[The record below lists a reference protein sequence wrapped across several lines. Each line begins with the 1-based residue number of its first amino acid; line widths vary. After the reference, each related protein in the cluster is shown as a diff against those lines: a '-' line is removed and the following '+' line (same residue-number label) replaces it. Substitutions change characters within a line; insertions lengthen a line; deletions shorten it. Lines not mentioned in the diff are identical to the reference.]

1 METQQIER
9 ITPIMADAYLKLNTR
24 NRKVSKASVAFLVN
38 EIRKGNW
45 EFNGCPIIFGD
56 SGLLL
61 DGQHRLLAISQT
73 GTSKKFS
80 VVRGVKDSAF
90 KTIDSGRARTGADAL
105 SVENVPYATTVAT
118 AIKKIMNKYY
128 STRTI
133 VNGTTVKTST
143 SDVYNF
149 YFQNKEKLTNLL
161 ILANRWWDKGGRVVH
176 KTDVVAMLWLL
187 NEEDER
193 AFAFIEEV
201 ATGSY
206 EGLINKTAQTLRN
219 RLIRAKF
226 EMGTLSEGEK
236 RDLYL
241 VAFRHYLNGVEIS
254 KLMVRTQ
261 QKFKQQEK

>member
-1 METQQIER
+1 METQQIEH
-9 ITPIMADAYLKLNTR
+9 ITPIMADEYLKLNTR

-38 EIRKGNW
+38 EIIKGNW
-45 EFNGCPIIFGD
+45 EFNGIPIIFGD

-105 SVENVPYATTVAT
+105 SVERVANS
-118 AIKKIMNKYY
+118 AILAASIRKIMDKYY
-128 STRTI
+128 SDRPV
-133 VNGTTVKTST
+133 VNGSNVKTST
-143 SDVYNF
+143 SDTYNF
-149 YFQNKEKLTNLL
+149 YFQNKEKLDDLVA
-161 ILANRWWDKGGRVVH
+161 LAHSWWKRGGSVVN

-187 NEEDER
+187 GEEDDK
-193 AFAFIEEV
+193 AFAFMEEV

-206 EGLINKTAQTLRN
+206 EGLINRTAQTLRN
-219 RLIRAKF
+219 RLIREKF
-226 EMGTLSEGEK
+226 EMGSLSEGEK
-236 RDLYL
+236 KDLYL

-254 KLMVRTQ
+254 KLIVRKQ
-261 QKFKQQEK
+261 QKFKQKEK

>member
-1 METQQIER
+1 METQQIEH
-9 ITPIMADAYLKLNTR
+9 ITPIMADEYLKLNTR

-38 EIRKGNW
+38 EIIKGNW
-45 EFNGCPIIFGD
+45 EFNGIPIIFGD

-105 SVENVPYATTVAT
+105 SVESVPNATTIAT

-128 STRTI
+128 SKRT
-133 VNGTTVKTST
+133 VVDGTTIKTST

-149 YFQNKEKLTNLL
+149 YFQNKEKIDNLVAL
-161 ILANRWWDKGGRVVH
+161 SHRWWKKGGAVVH

-187 NEEDER
+187 SEEDER
-193 AFAFIEEV
+193 AFDFMEEV

-206 EGLINKTAQTLRN
+206 EGLINRTAQTLRN
-219 RLIRAKF
+219 RLIREKF
-226 EMGTLSEGEK
+226 EMGRLSEGEK
-236 RDLYL
+236 KDLYL

-254 KLMVRTQ
+254 KLIVRKQ
-261 QKFKQQEK
+261 QKFKQKEK